1 MAPPVIPTPGTPPEP
16 PTSTWGAWQGRVN
29 WIVTILVT
37 LATLY
42 LMVIE
47 AKRPATTLQPTQAPV
62 AAPTPAVEV
71 PPIAVP
77 AAVPAP
83 TPGDVLPVTPA
94 QAPLGMYLGHP
105 TKMRPGPSTPLALGC
120 LLMPFAGLYR
130 RQRDRLRLLA
140 HRGLLVALGIV
151 CFIGAAGCARLTDQV
166 KADSVSAVALWGQYV
181 QGDAHLTPAQKSDRV
196 TLGQQQTYIGTS
208 GWASKAYVDVA
219 QTITCQL
226 DRYVTGDVALGADVR
241 AGLVKMDRGIRLALK
256 LPGDCPAPGVTP

>member
-1 MAPPVIPTPGTPPEP
+1 MAPPVIPTPGTPPDP
-16 PTSTWGAWQGRVN
+16 PTSAWGAWQGRVN
-29 WIVTILVT
+29 WIMTILVT

-62 AAPTPAVEV
+62 VAPVPAVEV
-71 PPIAVP
+71 AP
-77 AAVPAP
+77 AAAPAP
-83 TPGDVLPVTPA
+83 AVIPGDVLPVTPA
-94 QAPLGMYLGHP
+94 AAPLGLFLHP
-105 TKMRPGPSTPLALGC
+105 TKAPAAPLMLGC
-120 LLMPFAGLYR
+120 LLMPFAGFFR
-130 RQRDRLRLLA
+130 RQRDRLRLLTQ
-140 HRGLLVALGIV
+140 RGLLVCLAAV
-151 CFIGAAGCARLTDQV
+151 CFLGCARLTDQV
-166 KADSVSAVALWGQYV
+166 KADSVSAVGLWGQYV
-181 QGDAHLTPAQKSDRV
+181 QGDAHLSVAQKADRV